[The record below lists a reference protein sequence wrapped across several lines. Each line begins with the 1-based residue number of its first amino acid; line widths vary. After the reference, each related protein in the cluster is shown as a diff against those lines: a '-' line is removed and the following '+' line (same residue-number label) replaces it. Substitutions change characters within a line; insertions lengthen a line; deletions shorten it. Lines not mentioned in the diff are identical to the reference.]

1 MRPYDIR
8 HELPPVDDYVRLRKI
23 AGLSERSREAATIGL
38 KNSLFSVCVYSEDQL
53 IGMGRLVGDGGCNF
67 EVVDVAVDPEFQ
79 GRGIGQ
85 EMMKAITEYLD
96 HHAPDSAYVSLI
108 ADVPA
113 DRLYKK
119 FGFDYTVPSVG
130 MYKRY

>member
-1 MRPYDIR
+1 MKPYDIR
-8 HELPPVDDYVRLRKI
+8 HELPSVDDYMRLRKI
-23 AGLSERSREAATIGL
+23 AGMSGRSREAATTGL
-38 KNSLFSVCVYSEDQL
+38 KNSLFSVCVYAGDRL

-79 GRGIGQ
+79 GRGIGKDI
-85 EMMKAITEYLD
+85 MKVITGYLD
-96 HHAPDSAYVSLI
+96 EHAPESAYVSLI

-119 FGFDYTVPSVG
+119 FGFDYTKPSVG